1 MLKII
6 KSKAFK
12 VAGLVMALA
21 FMVTAV
27 STASAMTTMT
37 TTTTVNASAYNY
49 SGVMKSGSKG
59 PGVATLQAALNS
71 VNSTTIIV
79 DSSFGPATKSA
90 VMQFQ
95 AAHGL
100 TADGVVGPMTGA
112 ALSAATVAVITVPST
127 GALCPNGMTLAS
139 NCMSGAMTPPTGA
152 LCPNGMTL
160 ASNCMTGAMTPP
172 TPVAGCTAGA
182 MFNSMTAA
190 PCVNNTPV
198 VTGGAG
204 NISSIITLGS
214 PSSVTA
220 SEGDTGR
227 GILGVEIK
235 ADSGSNL
242 AISNF
247 GVKFSKTA
255 GSGSTWMSRYINKV
269 SVMQG
274 STVIG
279 SISASQLS
287 QNGNDY
293 VANIP
298 VTGASVAANQRAQY
312 YLAVDVNSNVDSNDS
327 GSTITATITS
337 VRYSDGTG
345 IVLSLGAINNQTFTV
360 QKLSSN
366 ANVKLQVS
374 EDATNPRNRTVTA
387 NYTTTTTDVSLLKF
401 NITANGSAMNLNE
414 VDVIATANDTL
425 LNEVTKA
432 AKLYKLRYT
441 LNGQV
446 NTATV
451 NFVSGLSGSTARVI
465 KFGDTTTT
473 NSAIYTA
480 NSLNGGGSL
489 MIPLGQT
496 MSFEVLADIL
506 PIASSGTTAS
516 AFEAGDVLK
525 VDLPSVV
532 LRNGTTVAAAVTGGT
547 SNAVLTT
554 GADGSIPAGTNGVAG
569 ITGCASSV
577 AVCWSVLDQN
587 GNSISTSTTNRQ
599 GSASGYEATFRVQGL
614 SSTLAT
620 TAPVVVNQYN
630 NSGALTTS
638 TVSMDVAVNAA
649 GSDFFLPRVVGIGT
663 SGTDTTVGTNGFLI
677 VPLNN
682 AYAFSTPVTSTAIS
696 ATVSAVSGAT
706 VDGSGKFKIA
716 SGATA
721 VFRIVATVANGST
734 PVAGSRYVQL
744 NAVGGALDSASAPT
758 AFSTTPASSFQSAGT
773 AAF

>member
-172 TPVAGCTAGA
+172 TTVAGCTAGA
-182 MFNSMTAA
+182 MFNSMTGAA
-190 PCVNNTPV
+190 CATTPV

-204 NISSIITLGS
+204 NISSIVTLGS

-465 KFGDTTTT
+465 KFGDTTTI

-506 PIASSGTTAS
+506 PIASSGTTAP

-532 LRNGTTVAAAVTGGT
+532 LRNGTTVGAAVTTTT
-547 SNAVLTT
+547 SNAILTS
-554 GADGSIPAGTNGVAG
+554 GADGSIT
-569 ITGCASSV
+569 CSSAV

-587 GNSISTSTTNRQ
+587 GNSISNSTTNRQ

-614 SSTLAT
+614 SAVLVNS
-620 TAPVVVNQYN
+620 APAVVNTYN

-638 TVSMDVAVNAA
+638 TVSMDVSVNAA
-649 GSDFFLPRVVGIGT
+649 GADFFLPRVVGVG
-663 SGTDTTVGTNGFLI
+663 SSAVDTTVGSNGFLI

-682 AYAFSTPVTSTAIS
+682 AYAFSSSTNTALS
-696 ATVSAVSGAT
+696 ATVNIVSGAT
-706 VDGSGKFKIA
+706 VDGSGKFKVA
-716 SGATA
+716 AGQTA
-721 VFRIVATVANGST
+721 VFRIVSTVSQGGT
-734 PVAGSRYVQL
+734 PAAGSRYIQL
-744 NAVGGALDSASAPT
+744 NAVGGALDTASAPT